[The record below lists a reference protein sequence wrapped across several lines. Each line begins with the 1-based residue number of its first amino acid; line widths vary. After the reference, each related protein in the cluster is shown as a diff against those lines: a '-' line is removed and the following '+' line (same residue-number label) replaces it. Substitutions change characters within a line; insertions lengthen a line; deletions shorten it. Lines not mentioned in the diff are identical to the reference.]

1 MGICDRIDDVTTLT
15 PKYASTKPPPPKS
28 VKIELTGRCNFECS
42 FCARSQ
48 RLRKVADID
57 KDFFTRILREMRS
70 EGVEEIG
77 LFYLGESML
86 VQWLPEA
93 IAIAKKIGYPY
104 IFLTTNGSIAT
115 PKKVEACMQAGLD
128 SLKFSYNYVDE
139 NQFVDIARVKKAL
152 FHKIKENI
160 KSAHAIREAG
170 GYKTGLYASY
180 IDYDGEQG
188 EKMKDTLDEI
198 RPYVDEVYALPLYNQ
213 AALIDKKDWDF
224 VAGNRGRLGNLRPPL
239 PCWSIFTEGH
249 ISFDGTLS
257 ACCFDHDKRFAM
269 GDLTKETF
277 MEAWHSKRFQDLRE
291 QHLKKNVKGTIC
303 EKCVAYG

>member
-1 MGICDRIDDVTTLT
+1 MGICERIDGITTLT
-15 PKYASTKPPPPKS
+15 PEYACVKPPPPKS

-48 RLRKVADID
+48 RLRKINDMD
-57 KDFFTRILREMRS
+57 KDLFKHLLREMRS

-86 VQWLPEA
+86 VPWLPEA
-93 IAIAKKIGYPY
+93 VAFAKEVGYPY
-104 IFLTTNGSIAT
+104 IFLTTNGSLAT
-115 PKKVEACMQAGLD
+115 PKKVEAIMAAGLD

-139 NQFVDIARVKKAL
+139 NQFVEIARVKKAL
-152 FHKIKENI
+152 FHKMKENI
-160 KSAHAIREAG
+160 KAAWEIRKAM

-188 EKMKDTLDEI
+188 EKMKDAIAEI
-198 RPYVDEVYALPLYNQ
+198 KPYVDEIYALPLYNQ
-213 AALIDKKDWDF
+213 AALIDRKDWDF

-249 ISFDGTLS
+249 IAFDGTLS

-269 GDLTKETF
+269 GDLTRDKF
-277 MEAWHSKRFQDLRE
+277 MDAWHSQKFQDLRE
-291 QHLKKNVKGTIC
+291 HHLRKNVKNSIC
-303 EKCVAYG
+303 QACVAYG